1 MTDTDSP
8 QLVSDGP
15 GFEAAGL
22 AHRVLLPN
30 TPDPHPTVIMLH
42 GRSGDENAMWIFARV
57 IPENWLIL
65 SPRGIKPDLRQ
76 GYAWHPRERDEWPAL
91 DKFDDA
97 VEALN
102 RFIKALPELYD
113 ADLDRLY
120 LMGFSQGAATSY
132 AFAMRYPGL
141 IKGLA
146 GLVGFVPVGCDA
158 AIETA
163 VLKDLPIFMAV
174 GKEDVY
180 IAHTRAQGCAQT
192 LKAAGAELSYHE
204 YDTGHRLNAA
214 GVKDLKA
221 WWQKRERSA
230 EAIG

>member
-1 MTDTDSP
+1 MDLVGP

-15 GFEAAGL
+15 EFEVAGL
-22 AHRVLLPN
+22 VHRVLRPD
-30 TPDPHPTVIMLH
+30 TPGPHPTVIMLH

-57 IPENWLIL
+57 IPKNWLVL
-65 SPRGIKPDLRQ
+65 SPRGIKPDLSR
-76 GYAWHPRERDEWPAL
+76 GYAWHPRERDEWPSL

-97 VEALN
+97 VNALKRFIEAL
-102 RFIKALPELYD
+102 PTLYD
-113 ADLDRLY
+113 ADADRLY
-120 LMGFSQGAATSY
+120 LMGFSQGAAASY
-132 AFAMRYPGL
+132 ATAMRHPGL

-158 AIETA
+158 AIEIA

-174 GKEDVY
+174 GKQDVY
-180 IAHTRAQGCAQT
+180 IAHTRAQNCAQT
-192 LKAAGAELSYHE
+192 LRATGAELSYHE

-221 WWQKRERSA
+221 WWQKQEQA
-230 EAIG
+230 T